1 MSEPQSEASVG
12 LLPSNE
18 VFGVCLS
25 LSMSRIGQ
33 NLGRHQQYCILHST
47 DETSRTSYNFQSM
60 HQNIFLI
67 CNLVTEKEKL

>member
-33 NLGRHQQYCILHST
+33 NLGRHRNT
-47 DETSRTSYNFQSM
+47 ASYTQ
-60 HQNIFLI
+60 
-67 CNLVTEKEKL
+67 